1 MCAIRGATPRGIGRS
16 SLATSSPSSASI
28 EGRRNPRRYTT
39 EDIDREIAAY
49 KEGSDSDEDDEK
61 DDGDDDDIGKKKKK
75 KKTKKQPAVARG
87 GGKRK
92 VGSSSEEEHNDD
104 TNDTEDDESDD
115 SSDFGV
121 SLTMKKKSAMMTTQQ
136 KRGTPKKKKQVWNN
150 RENSDNDDDDDE
162 EDDDNDSDSSSDFG
176 GKKKKKKKKTMTTP
190 SKSKTARSAGRKGGG
205 RSPTTEMIKTPTP
218 RKQPHTATI
227 RGASTRR
234 RDKSINDDNDDDNEE
249 EIVYDTTPSGSRRP
263 RRQCKTETLQR
274 MSDTVAKLKQSEREA
289 LGDMLEDDDKEL
301 LFEGSSNNDDDDED
315 DDVNDDEVVTQKKK
329 RGRVIVTANGRGCNV
344 GTSPSRT
351 GRKKLH
357 EDDDDEDYNYGDSS
371 SNASDDSDNNASDDN
386 DDDDDIVPKQRRHR
400 VTAKKCPSYLE
411 SDEEIGTADE
421 DSDDEDTAPAV
432 LTSPTRNASNGF
444 GRRSGSPNARAR
456 ARMGRTPLDIHES
469 KRHNKF
475 SNESSDDDSTDGNKR
490 SRTRKIKPKC
500 ITCSSTTDNIT
511 MANLPRDKPHVCY
524 IAPDGKTRHCY
535 TLDTLYRIAIS
546 SKDNGSSTSNYTN
559 LSLLGDVRSQ
569 TSSLQFLQPPHFRLP
584 MEDDLLDQI
593 ASRFGRAALLIESSI
608 MYKRLKGSTT
618 GELDDFDE
626 DGEYIGGSSYASRG
640 GSSGSS
646 SSSSTRLSFHERF
659 EKYMQSLMG
668 SADVYC
674 CPLCFNE
681 ADRRLGIVDDELLED
696 DDTHNNDDDDDD
708 NLTKDRFSFMDD
720 PLTILGSLD
729 SDEFISA
736 SSFCF
741 RYLTGVKAHM
751 NTIHGVNVKDIV
763 GNDLFK
769 RFQIRAPDGL
779 LQNWIKRSLGH
790 RNISVQGDMMRY
802 WLGGGNQ
809 SFILLLNQIDK
820 GDARGDVRSDF
831 SLSFPNRAKKIWRDV
846 SAPYLKQHDLGDFIA
861 EEGDD
866 DDESEGAVA
875 ADLHVNPNFT
885 PSCKGGGGASFK
897 SPEEQLIAHLQKR
910 NSMKNK
916 TFDSSDDDSSNT
928 NNDNNNDDNDE
939 DEDELEILPKPPQYE
954 DIEEEEIDEWT
965 QSKLLKAKKAKQGS
979 QESIDTGDDDDDVEL
994 FDSNIETD
1002 NTTNVSGSAIR
1013 KRMIIDDEDNNSGT
1027 DSGLK
1032 APPDI
1037 SIGSSRKRTIA
1048 ESSDD
1053 EESF

>member
-1 MCAIRGATPRGIGRS
+1 MSASRGATPRGIGRS

-49 KEGSDSDEDDEK
+49 KEESDSDEDDEK
-61 DDGDDDDIGKKKKK
+61 DDGDDDDDIGKKKKK
-75 KKTKKQPAVARG
+75 KRTTKKPSAVARG

-92 VGSSSEEEHNDD
+92 VDSSSEGEHNDD

-121 SLTMKKKSAMMTTQQ
+121 ASTMKKKSAMTTQQ
-136 KRGTPKKKKQVWNN
+136 KRGTPKKKKQVWNDS
-150 RENSDNDDDDDE
+150 ENSDNDDDDDE

-176 GKKKKKKKKTMTTP
+176 GKKKKKTMMTP

-218 RKQPHTATI
+218 RKQPRTATI
-227 RGASTRR
+227 RGASARR
-234 RDKSINDDNDDDNEE
+234 RDKSINDDNEE
-249 EIVYDTTPSGSRRP
+249 DIVYDTTPSGSRRP

-301 LFEGSSNNDDDDED
+301 LFGGSSNNDDDDED
-315 DDVNDDEVVTQKKK
+315 DDVNDDEVVSQKKK
-329 RGRVIVTANGRGCNV
+329 RERAIVTANGRGCNV
-344 GTSPSRT
+344 VTSPSRT

-357 EDDDDEDYNYGDSS
+357 EDEDDEDYNYGDSS

-386 DDDDDIVPKQRRHR
+386 DDDDDDDIVPKQRRNR
-400 VTAKKCPSYLE
+400 VTAKKSPSYLE

-421 DSDDEDTAPAV
+421 DSDDKDTAPAV
-432 LTSPTRNASNGF
+432 LTSPTRKASNGF
-444 GRRSGSPNARAR
+444 GRRSGSPNVRAR
-456 ARMGRTPLDIHES
+456 ARMGRTPLNIHES
-469 KRHNKF
+469 KHHNKF
-475 SNESSDDDSTDGNKR
+475 SNESSDDDSSNDGNKR
-490 SRTRKIKPKC
+490 SRTRIIKPTC

-546 SKDNGSSTSNYTN
+546 SKDNGSSTSNNTN

-640 GSSGSS
+640 GGSS
-646 SSSSTRLSFHERF
+646 SSSSITRLSFHERF

-696 DDTHNNDDDDDD
+696 DDTHNNDDDDD
-708 NLTKDRFSFMDD
+708 NNVTKDRFSFMDD

-751 NTIHGVNVKDIV
+751 NTMHGVNVKDIV

-866 DDESEGAVA
+866 DDESEGDVA

-885 PSCKGGGGASFK
+885 PSSIDKRGGASFK
-897 SPEEQLIAHLQKR
+897 SPEEQLISHLQKR
-910 NSMKNK
+910 NSMKKK

-928 NNDNNNDDNDE
+928 NNDNDGEDE
-939 DEDELEILPKPPQYE
+939 DEDDDELEILPKPPQYE
-954 DIEEEEIDEWT
+954 DIEEEEMDEWT

-979 QESIDTGDDDDDVEL
+979 QESKDTGDDDDDDVEL

-1002 NTTNVSGSAIR
+1002 NTTNVNGSAIC
-1013 KRMIIDDEDNNSGT
+1013 KRLIIDDEDTNSVP
-1027 DSGLK
+1027 DSGLM
-1032 APPDI
+1032 AQPEI

>member
-1 MCAIRGATPRGIGRS
+1 M
-16 SLATSSPSSASI
+16 
-28 EGRRNPRRYTT
+28 
-39 EDIDREIAAY
+39 
-49 KEGSDSDEDDEK
+49 
-61 DDGDDDDIGKKKKK
+61 KKKKL
-75 KKTKKQPAVARG
+75 A
-87 GGKRK
+87 
-92 VGSSSEEEHNDD
+92 
-104 TNDTEDDESDD
+104 
-115 SSDFGV
+115 
-121 SLTMKKKSAMMTTQQ
+121 
-136 KRGTPKKKKQVWNN
+136 TPKKKKKVWNDSDDSDN
-150 RENSDNDDDDDE
+150 DNDDDDD
-162 EDDDNDSDSSSDFG
+162 DSDGADDNNSDSDSSSDFG
-176 GKKKKKKKKTMTTP
+176 GKKKTKKKTM
-190 SKSKTARSAGRKGGG
+190 KGG
-205 RSPTTEMIKTPTP
+205 RRTTTKTPTP
-218 RKQPHTATI
+218 RKQPRITNTK
-227 RGASTRR
+227 RPSTRR
-234 RDKSINDDNDDDNEE
+234 RDKSINDDVNNEE
-249 EIVYDTTPSGSRRP
+249 EEIIYDTTPSGSRRP
-263 RRQCKTETLQR
+263 RRQCKIETLQR
-274 MSDTVAKLKQSEREA
+274 MSDTVAKLKQSEIEA

-301 LFEGSSNNDDDDED
+301 LFEGSGSNNDDDDED
-315 DDVNDDEVVTQKKK
+315 DVDEEEDMVKNKK
-329 RGRVIVTANGRGCNV
+329 RGGSNV
-344 GTSPSRT
+344 VTSPTRT
-351 GRKKLH
+351 RRKKLH
-357 EDDDDEDYNYGDSS
+357 EEDDDEDYNEGDSPNS
-371 SNASDDSDNNASDDN
+371 ASDDSDNNASDDDN
-386 DDDDDIVPKQRRHR
+386 FDDDDDVVPKRRRRR
-400 VTAKKCPSYLE
+400 VTAKKTPSYLE
-411 SDEEIGTADE
+411 SDEDIGTADE

-432 LTSPTRNASNGF
+432 LTSPSRKASNGF

-469 KRHNKF
+469 KQHKF
-475 SNESSDDDSTDGNKR
+475 SNERSSDDDSSNDDNNNNSQT
-490 SRTRKIKPKC
+490 TKIKPTC

-546 SKDNGSSTSNYTN
+546 SKENNGSSSTSNNNTN
-559 LSLLGDVRSQ
+559 LSLLGGGNSPQ
-569 TSSLQFLQPPHFRLP
+569 TTSLQFLQPPHFRLP
-584 MEDDLLDQI
+584 MEDDMLDQI

-626 DGEYIGGSSYASRG
+626 DGEYSGGSSYASRG
-640 GSSGSS
+640 GSSSS
-646 SSSSTRLSFHERF
+646 NSSSTRLSFHERF

-696 DDTHNNDDDDDD
+696 DDTHNDDDDDDD
-708 NLTKDRFSFMDD
+708 NVINDRFSFMDD

-751 NTIHGVNVKDIV
+751 NTMHGVNVKDIV

-861 EEGDD
+861 AEGDD
-866 DDESEGAVA
+866 DDESEGDVA

-885 PSCKGGGGASFK
+885 PPSLDKRGGGGASFK
-897 SPEEQLIAHLQKR
+897 SPEELLIAHLQKR
-910 NSMKNK
+910 NSMKKK
-916 TFDSSDDDSSNT
+916 TFDSSDDESSNT
-928 NNDNNNDDNDE
+928 NNDNDNDDEGEDD
-939 DEDELEILPKPPQYE
+939 DEDELEILPKPPQY
-954 DIEEEEIDEWT
+954 DDGEEEEEMDEWT
-965 QSKLLKAKKAKQGS
+965 RSKLLKAKKAKQGS
-979 QESIDTGDDDDDVEL
+979 QESIDTDDDDDDDVEL

-1002 NTTNVSGSAIR
+1002 NPTTNVNGSAIR
-1013 KRMIIDDEDNNSGT
+1013 KRMIIDDEDTNSVP
-1027 DSGLK
+1027 DSELK

-1037 SIGSSRKRTIA
+1037 SIGSSRKRSIA

-1053 EESF
+1053 EESFC